1 MMHSIIAAFDA
12 AIAANQGKLSG
23 FPGTYNTRH
32 IIFEFEIGQSEQSG
46 SGKSIYS
53 AVRSETHDAFDYRCS
68 SLRIVAGRV

>member
-32 IIFEFEIGQSEQSG
+32 IIFEFENRAVGTIGE
-46 SGKSIYS
+46 
-53 AVRSETHDAFDYRCS
+53 R
-68 SLRIVAGRV
+68 